1 MLCEKVVN
9 SGQFLPI
16 YWRKVINNPKK
27 HQKSSSFGSNNRNQ
41 GSGYDDLFTLAFS
54 HHKENNLDKAEELYT
69 ACLDMKPKDPL
80 ILHNLGVIFLQTGR
94 FDNAIHKFYEAIKYK
109 PKYVDA
115 LCNLG
120 IALKNSGKL
129 EEAVKIYNEALAI
142 ETNSPEIYSNLG
154 ILQQELNHLAEA
166 QTSLKKAVSLDPKR
180 ADFWSNLAILNY
192 RLGEV
197 ETALTEFTEA
207 LKLDP
212 DNPTLLS
219 NFGSILVELGRS
231 KEALAPLNRSL
242 NLKDNSTEVLYN
254 LGKANYNL
262 TQLDKSIN
270 YYKSAIA
277 FDPDFAK
284 AHHNMAHALLARG
297 NLRDGWEEY
306 GWRWAAKGLSET
318 LTRFNKPIW
327 QGENISTK
335 KILVWSEQGIGDE
348 ILFSSLIPNL
358 KELSAHCI
366 LEANPRLVP
375 LFNRSFPSV
384 KVVEFDRDQDNG
396 SNYTEFDFHLPTGDL
411 PKLLWQKMG
420 GIKTAPNYLLADSEK
435 KAEYRK
441 RYKTRGKHLIG
452 LSWASSPPKG
462 IPLSSF
468 SPIFKLPNITFVNL
482 QYGEHSEEILAC
494 KKRYNIDM
502 ISDPEVDPLISMENH
517 AAQVA
522 AMDAVVSIQNTT
534 IYVSGGL
541 GIQTFAILP
550 PIPDWRWLGKTDK
563 SPWHNSVN
571 LYPRTSEDFSAVEKL
586 MNNVAKDLGNFLK
599 TK

>member
-27 HQKSSSFGSNNRNQ
+27 HQKPSSFGSNNKNK
-41 GSGYDDLFTLAFS
+41 GSGYNDIFTLAFS

-69 ACLDMKPKDPL
+69 SCLDINPKDPL

-94 FDNAIHKFYEAIKYK
+94 LDNAIQKFYEAIKYK
-109 PKYVDA
+109 PKYLDA

-129 EEAVKIYNEALAI
+129 EEAVKIYNEALDI

-154 ILQQELNHLAEA
+154 ILQQELNQLSEA

-180 ADFWSNLAILNY
+180 ADFWSNLAILDY
-192 RLGEV
+192 RLGEFD
-197 ETALTEFTEA
+197 TALEEFTEA

-262 TQLDKSIN
+262 AQLDKSIN

-297 NLRDGWEEY
+297 NLDEGWQEY
-306 GWRWAAKGLSET
+306 SWRWAAKGLPEK
-318 LTRFNKPIW
+318 LNRFNKPIW
-327 QGENISTK
+327 QGENISNK
-335 KILVWSEQGIGDE
+335 KILIWCEQGIGDE
-348 ILFSSLIPNL
+348 ILFSNLIPNL
-358 KELSAHCI
+358 KKLASLCI

-375 LFNRSFPSV
+375 LFNRSFQGV
-384 KVVEFDRDQDNG
+384 KVIEFKRDQDDG
-396 SNYTEFDFHLPTGDL
+396 PNYTDFDFHIPTGDL
-411 PKLLWQKMG
+411 PKLLWKKLGRIKM
-420 GIKTAPNYLLADSEK
+420 ANNYLAADSDK
-435 KAEYRK
+435 KAVYRK
-441 RYKTRGKHLIG
+441 RYQTEGKHLIG
-452 LSWASSPPKG
+452 LSWASLPPKG
-462 IPLSSF
+462 IPLSTF

-482 QYGEHSEEILAC
+482 QYGEHEEEILSC
-494 KKRYNIDM
+494 KKDYGIDI
-502 ISDPEVDPLISMENH
+502 ISDPEVDPLISMDKH

-522 AMDAVVSIQNTT
+522 AMDAVISIQNTT

-541 GIQTFAILP
+541 GIKTFAILP
-550 PIPDWRWLGKTDK
+550 PVPDWRWLGETDK
-563 SPWHNSVN
+563 SPWHNSVS
-571 LYPRTSEDFSAVEKL
+571 LYPRASEDSILIEKI
-586 MNNVAKDLGNFLK
+586 MHNVASDLENFLK

>member
-1 MLCEKVVN
+1 LLCEKVVN

-41 GSGYDDLFTLAFS
+41 GSGYDDIFNLAFS

-69 ACLDMKPKDPL
+69 TCLEMNPKDPL

-94 FDNAIHKFYEAIKYK
+94 FDNAIQKFYEAIKYK

-120 IALKNSGKL
+120 IALKHSGKL

-197 ETALTEFTEA
+197 ETALAEFTEA

-212 DNPTLLS
+212 DNPNLLS
-219 NFGSILVELGRS
+219 NFGSILVELGKS
-231 KEALAPLNRSL
+231 QEALAPLNRSL

-262 TQLDKSIN
+262 AQLDKSIN

-277 FDPDFAK
+277 FDPDFSK
-284 AHHNMAHALLARG
+284 AHHNLAHALLANG
-297 NLRDGWEEY
+297 NLGDGWKEY
-306 GWRWAAKGLSET
+306 SWRWAAKGLSEK
-318 LTRFNKPIW
+318 LNRFNQPLWK
-327 QGENISTK
+327 GENISTK

-358 KELSAHCI
+358 KELAAHCI

-375 LFNRSFPSV
+375 LFNRSFPGV
-384 KVVEFDRDQDNG
+384 KVVEFNRDQDDPT
-396 SNYTEFDFHLPTGDL
+396 NYSDFDFHIPTGDL
-411 PKLLWQKMG
+411 PKLLTQKMG
-420 GIKTAPNYLLADSEK
+420 TIKTANNYLVADSDK
-435 KAEYRK
+435 KAAYRK
-441 RYKTRGKHLIG
+441 RYETKDKYLVG
-452 LSWASSPPKG
+452 LSWASSAPKG

-468 SPIFKLPNITFVNL
+468 SPIFKLPNITLVNL
-482 QYGEHSEEILAC
+482 QYGEHNDEIRSC
-494 KKRYNIDM
+494 KNNYGIDV
-502 ISDPEVDPLISMENH
+502 ISDPEVDPLTSMDDH

-522 AMDAVVSIQNTT
+522 AMDAVISIQNTT

-541 GIQTFAILP
+541 GIKTFAILP
-550 PIPDWRWLGKTDK
+550 PVPDWRWLGKTDE
-563 SPWHNSVN
+563 SPWHNSVS
-571 LYPRTSEDFSAVEKL
+571 LYHRTSKDSNLIDKV
-586 MNNVAKDLGNFLK
+586 MQSVALDLENFLN